1 MTGSINGDI
10 TNRLVVAA
18 VTRDHTE
25 IWAVLDNDPK
35 PIITVKRPGEREF
48 THIGKSQEHHM
59 HRSDRND
66 DAYYKH
72 LSKILSPASE
82 IMLVGH
88 GKGDSNIMEAF
99 AEYFRD
105 HHPLEFKK
113 VSELRYANLPALT
126 GAEIVK
132 LAHHWKNQ
140 QKTTG

>member
-1 MTGSINGDI
+1 MNRSTNGNI

-48 THIGKSQEHHM
+48 THIGQSQEHHM
-59 HRSDRND
+59 HRTDRND
-66 DAYYKH
+66 DAYYQE
-72 LSKILSPASE
+72 LSHTLSPASE

-88 GKGDSNIMEAF
+88 GKGDSNVMEAF
-99 AEYFRD
+99 AEFFRE

-113 VSELRYANLPALT
+113 VSELRTANLPALS
-126 GAEIVK
+126 GGEIVE
-132 LAHHWKNQ
+132 LAHLWKNQ
-140 QKTTG
+140 QKITG